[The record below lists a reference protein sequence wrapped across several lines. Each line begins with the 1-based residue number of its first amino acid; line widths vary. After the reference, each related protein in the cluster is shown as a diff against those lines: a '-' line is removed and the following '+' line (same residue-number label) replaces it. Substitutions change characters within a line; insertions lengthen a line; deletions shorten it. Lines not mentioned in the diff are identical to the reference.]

1 MLQITKAMKIGLY
14 CGCAAAALAGSSA
27 AWAQQGSQVS
37 EIVVTAQRRAEKLE
51 DVPMSITAITG
62 DAVQSRG
69 ASNLQDLGMVMPGVQ
84 IGFQGSFTYP
94 AVRGITSA
102 TTGVGFEN
110 NVGIYIDGYY
120 QPDVNSINQDF
131 ANIESIQVLK
141 GPQGA
146 LYGRNATGGAILIT
160 TPKPSSTLTG
170 AITAKY
176 GSFNDRNVHG
186 YVSGPITDRVRY
198 SLSGYYRKSDG
209 YYDLLNAQG
218 QEIGDAARLHNYSA
232 RAKIEAD
239 ITDDLTATLAY
250 SFNEL
255 SDARGSMFTYEQYRG
270 GTFGPGVP
278 KVGRLYDPRTF
289 AGNHVP
295 KQLTHSNEGTLT
307 LAWTTPIGTL
317 TSYTGY
323 AYRRNRGDFDFDGGP
338 PDTNFNVTRYIEDTF
353 QQTVDYVV
361 DAVDNLDL
369 VVGATYYD
377 DRTKA
382 RYSDAYSGFRRLTR
396 QLVTYGTKA
405 WAVYADGT
413 YHVSDRLAVSA
424 GGRYTEERRETRF
437 AAISYPTAT
446 SPGVYTVP
454 PLYLS
459 AAGDPKVKFTNFSP
473 RVSVRY
479 EVAPDT
485 NVYASV
491 SRGFRSGFL
500 QQVPNAPIAGQT
512 FVNVIQP
519 EKITAFEVGF
529 KTAQR
534 MFRFDTSVFYYDDK
548 NFHVGLTIPNPANPL
563 TPFNITSNAK
573 KAKVYGIEAQGV
585 FMPIEDLEIS
595 LGATFLNA
603 RFRDFAGAQATGLNT
618 ATGLNVSQTQN
629 WNGQQMIRSPDFA
642 ATLAV
647 TYTMRDVAGGEL
659 VGSVNAKYTDSYV
672 LNAASLYGPLAG
684 PVLATQQRWR
694 EGAYTLVNGSL
705 NWTDPSEHYT
715 VGVWVNNAFN
725 LKYHLSRNGNIQGG
739 DYGTWAWPRQVGA
752 RVGYKF

>member
-1 MLQITKAMKIGLY
+1 MKPNTTVKGILFL
-14 CGCAAAALAGSSA
+14 GCATAALGISA
-27 AWAQQGSQVS
+27 PAWAQEGTQIQEV
-37 EIVVTAQRRAEKLE
+37 VVTAQRRSEKLE

-69 ASNLQDLGMVMPGVQ
+69 ASNLQDLGMVVPGVQ

-110 NVGIYIDGYY
+110 NIGVYIDGYY

-170 AITAKY
+170 SITAKY
-176 GSFNDRNVHG
+176 GTHDDRNLFG
-186 YVSGPITDRVRY
+186 YVSGPINDRIRY
-198 SLSGYYRKSDG
+198 SLSAYYRKSDG
-209 YYDLLNAQG
+209 YYDLLNASG
-218 QEIGDAARLHNYSA
+218 QKIGNATPLHNYSA

-250 SFNEL
+250 SYNEL
-255 SDARGSMFTYEQYRG
+255 QDARGSMFSYDERRG
-270 GTFGPGVP
+270 GTFGPAP
-278 KVGRLYDPRTF
+278 AKVGRLYDRRTF
-289 AGNHVP
+289 AGNPAP
-295 KQLTHSNEGTLT
+295 KQLTDSNEGTLT

-317 TSYTGY
+317 SSYTGY

-338 PDTNFNVTRYIEDTF
+338 SFISYNVTRYIEDTF
-353 QQTVDYVV
+353 QQTVDYVI
-361 DAVDNLDL
+361 DAVDKLDL

-382 RYSDAYSGFRRLTR
+382 RYSDAYSGGRRLSR
-396 QLVTYGTKA
+396 QIVTYGTRA

-413 YHVSDRLAVSA
+413 YHVTDRLAISA
-424 GGRYTEERRETRF
+424 GGRYTEERRATRF
-437 AAISYPTAT
+437 AAMSFATAT
-446 SPGVYTVP
+446 SPATFSSVALGLTP
-454 PLYLS
+454 
-459 AAGDPKVKFTNFSP
+459 AGDPKVKFTNFSP

-485 NVYASV
+485 NIYASV

-500 QQVPNAPIAGQT
+500 QQVPGVPVAGQT

-519 EKITAFEVGF
+519 EKITAYEVGF

-534 MFRFDTSVFYYDDK
+534 MFRFDTSAFYYDDK
-548 NFHVGLTIPNPANPL
+548 NFHVGLTVPNPANPL

-573 KAKVYGIEAQGV
+573 KARVYGIEAQGTFV
-585 FMPIEDLEIS
+585 PIEDLEIS
-595 LGATFLNA
+595 LGATWLHA
-603 RFRDFAGAQATGLNT
+603 RFKDFAAAQNTGLNPV
-618 ATGLNVSQTQN
+618 TGFNVSQSLS

-647 TYTMRDVAGGEL
+647 AYTMHDVAGGEL
-659 VGSVNAKYTDSYV
+659 VGSVNVKYTDSYV
-672 LNAASLYGPLAG
+672 PNAASLYGPLVGGA
-684 PVLATQQRWR
+684 LATQQRWR

-715 VGVWVNNAFN
+715 VGVWINNAFN
-725 LKYHLSRNGNIQGG
+725 IKYRLARNGNVQGG
-739 DYGTWAWPRQVGA
+739 DYGVAAWPRQVGA